1 MVVNCSLHGNHTRV
15 FKQITMR
22 GNYNI
27 FHGNYHGKVP
37 ADRKQNP
44 YSTQTTY
51 WRPIMSSSC
60 GSSSCESGSQGSCG
74 SADAQIAQQDI
85 AINRSL
91 GKIKNKILVM
101 SGKGG
106 VGKSTVAVNLAL
118 GLAKKGYQVGLMDVD
133 LHGPDICRM
142 LNLTG
147 SLQPPENKNDLIPPL
162 IYSDNVKVVS
172 LEYMMKDRDEAIIW
186 RGPLKIQAIR
196 QFVADMDWGELDYL
210 IVDAP
215 PGTGDEP
222 LSIAQ
227 TIPGVQAVV
236 VTTPQEVALADV
248 RKSINFCKAVDM
260 KIIGVV
266 ENMSGLVC
274 PHCEETVDIFS
285 SGGGEQVARDFNL
298 YFLGKVPL
306 DPRVVVAGDKGK
318 PYLSSDEDTPAIKA
332 FTVIIDEVEKR
343 TPVTDSGKA
352 TLDTVT
358 PDESSCGCGTGGCTP
373 NKCDC

>member
-1 MVVNCSLHGNHTRV
+1 
-15 FKQITMR
+15 
-22 GNYNI
+22 
-27 FHGNYHGKVP
+27 
-37 ADRKQNP
+37 
-44 YSTQTTY
+44 
-51 WRPIMSSSC
+51 MSSSFGGSC
-60 GSSSCESGSQGSCG
+60 GTGDQSSCG
-74 SADAQIAQQDI
+74 SADAHLAQQDI
-85 AINRSL
+85 AINKSL

-118 GLAKKGYQVGLMDVD
+118 GLANRGHKVGLMDVD
-133 LHGPDICRM
+133 LHGPDVCRM

-147 SLQPPENKNDLIPPL
+147 SLEPPKNPSDLIPPL

-222 LSIAQ
+222 LSVAQ

-236 VTTPQEVALADV
+236 VTTPQAVALADV
-248 RKSINFCKAVDM
+248 RKSINFCKTLEMPIAGL
-260 KIIGVV
+260 I
-266 ENMSGLVC
+266 ENMSGFIC

-285 SGGGEQVARDFNL
+285 SGGGEQTARDFDL
-298 YFLGKVPL
+298 PFLGRVPM
-306 DPRVVVAGDKGK
+306 DPRVVIAGDTGK
-318 PYLSSDEDTPAIKA
+318 PYLSSDEDTPATKA
-332 FTVIIDEVEKR
+332 FSAVVEAIETR
-343 TPVTDSGKA
+343 MPPTGAVSLNTITPQETG
-352 TLDTVT
+352 
-358 PDESSCGCGTGGCTP
+358 CGCGSGGCNPDT
-373 NKCDC
+373 CDC